1 MLTDIEISRQAQLEP
16 ITAIADKLGLQ
27 ADELTSFG
35 AAKAKVKLTSLKRL
49 ADRPKGKLIIVT
61 AVTPT
66 PFGEGKT
73 VTTIGLTQ
81 SLQAIGKQVAACIR
95 QPSMGPVFGVKGG
108 AAGGG
113 YAQVVPME
121 ELNLHLTGD
130 IHAVTAAHN
139 LAAAA
144 LDSRLHHETRLGAE
158 VFFAKTGQQPL
169 NIDAGQILWHRVM
182 DHNDRALRQV
192 TVGLGKGNGP
202 THESGF
208 DITAASELMAI
219 LALSRSL
226 ADLRQ
231 RMGRIVLA
239 LDLTGQPITAEMLGV
254 AGAMTAIMVEAV
266 QPTLMQTLSGAP
278 VLVHAG
284 PFANIAHG
292 NSSILADEI
301 ALRCADYVV
310 TEAGFGSDMGFEKFC
325 NIKVRESGDAPAAA
339 VLVTTLKALKANS
352 GLQSTLDITAPDT
365 ERLQAGFTNL
375 QWHINNVR
383 QYGVPVVVAI
393 NRFPTDTDEELNWL
407 KDKVMQSGAFGC
419 EISEAFG
426 KGAQGAVELAHT
438 VVAATQADSDFHLLY
453 DVQMPLAAK
462 LNHLAQQ
469 GYGAAGVELSD
480 KARAQLE
487 TLEALGMDKLPLCMA
502 KTPLSISHDASIK
515 GAPSGFT
522 IPVAELHLNAGAGFI
537 TVLMGAVMTMPGLGL
552 KPAYLHIDVDAEGN
566 ITGLS

>member
-1 MLTDIEISRQAQLEP
+1 MLTDIEISKQATLEP
-16 ITAIADKLGLQ
+16 ITAIGQKLRLKE
-27 ADELTSFG
+27 DELVAFG
-35 AAKAKVKLTSLKRL
+35 PAKAKIKLSALNRL
-49 ADRPKGKLIIVT
+49 ADSPKGKLIIVT

-81 SLQAIGKQVAACIR
+81 SLQAIGKRVAACIR

-144 LDSRLHHETRLGAE
+144 LDSRLHHETRLGAKT
-158 VFFAKTGQQPL
+158 FFDKTGLQAL
-169 NIDAGQILWHRVM
+169 NIDPQQILWNRVM

-192 TVGLGKGNGP
+192 TVGLGSHNGP
-202 THESGF
+202 AHESSF

-239 LDLTGQPITAEMLGV
+239 LDTSGQPVTTEMLGV
-254 AGAMTAIMVEAV
+254 AGAMTAVMAEAV

-278 VLVHAG
+278 ALVHAG

-352 GLQSTLDITAPDT
+352 GLESELDISAPDT
-365 ERLQAGFTNL
+365 ARLHAGYANL
-375 QWHINNVR
+375 EWHINNVS

-393 NRFPTDTDEELNWL
+393 NRFPTDTDEELQWL
-407 KDKVMQSGAFGC
+407 KDKVQQSKAFGC
-419 EISEAFG
+419 EISEAFA
-426 KGAQGAVELAHT
+426 KGAEGGKALAQT
-438 VVAATQADSDFHLLY
+438 IVAAAETKSAFKFLY
-453 DVQMPLAAK
+453 DTELPLEDK
-462 LNHLAQQ
+462 LNQLAQA

-480 KARAQLE
+480 KARAQLAS
-487 TLEALGMDKLPLCMA
+487 LQALNLDKLPLCMA
-502 KTPLSISHDASIK
+502 KTPMSISHDPKLK
-515 GAPSGFT
+515 GVPSGFT
-522 IPVAELHLNAGAGFI
+522 IPVTELQLNSGAGFI

-552 KPAYLHIDVDAEGN
+552 KPAYLNIDVDADGN
-566 ITGLS
+566 ITGLF